1 MAARFEI
8 KVAKNGDYMF
18 NLYAPNGK
26 IIATSETY
34 SSLTACRGGIESVR
48 KNAGS
53 HTEDQTSRK
62 AQTLPCP
69 KYEIYLGR
77 EGKFRFRLRASNGEI
92 ICVSQ
97 GYTVKESAKVCIASL
112 AANAPTAETV
122 YPDAGRV
129 KK

>member
-26 IIATSETY
+26 VIATSETY
-34 SSLTACRGGIESVR
+34 FSLAACRCGIESVR
-48 KNAGS
+48 KNAGV
-53 HTEDQTSRK
+53 HTEDQTSPR
-62 AQTLPCP
+62 AVTLPCP

-112 AANAPTAETV
+112 AVNAPRAQTV
-122 YPDAGRV
+122 YLDAKRTE
-129 KK
+129 